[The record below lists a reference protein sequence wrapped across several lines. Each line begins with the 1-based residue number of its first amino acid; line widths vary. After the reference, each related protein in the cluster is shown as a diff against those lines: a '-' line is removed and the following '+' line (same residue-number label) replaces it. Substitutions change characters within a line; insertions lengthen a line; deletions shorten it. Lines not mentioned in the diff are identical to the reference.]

1 MLRRALLPILVGLL
15 AASLLSATSHAD
27 PSTRIFIDNV
37 TVTEGSSGT
46 VAATFEVTLNE
57 PSEDEVTVEFATSDE
72 TATAPADY
80 EAATD
85 RLTFAPG
92 DESEDVAVLVNGDA
106 LDEANETFT
115 VDLSDPVNAEIQ
127 KGEGK
132 GTITD
137 DDPQPALSI
146 GDATVTE
153 GDTGTVDA
161 TFTVTLAPIS
171 GRPVTVDYA
180 TADGSA
186 TAEAD
191 YGAVSETLTF
201 APGQTATTVTVPVN
215 GDLSDESN
223 ETFTVGLSGEENASI
238 TDGSGLGTITDDDD
252 PLPTLSIDDAPV
264 TEGNAGT
271 TEATFTVTLSSG
283 TEDVVTVD
291 YATADGSAG
300 GLDYEAASGTLT
312 FAAGDTEETVTVNVI
327 GDALDEDDET
337 FTVGLSG
344 EENATIADGSGLGTI
359 TDDDDP
365 QPALSI
371 GDATVTEGNGT
382 ATATFTVQL
391 SPASVGDVSVD
402 YATADGS
409 ATAGSDYVGESGEL
423 TLPAGET
430 TETITVNVIGD
441 ALHEDNESFSINLTN
456 ASGASLSDAQG
467 LGTITDDDPL
477 PSVAI
482 NDVTVTEGDTGT
494 VTASF
499 NVSLAPASGREV
511 RVDFAAADGTAT
523 APADYPAAGGELVFA
538 AGETAKQ
545 VTVPVHGDLLD
556 EIDESFTVQLFG
568 EENAAISDGSGLGTI
583 LDNDLEPSISI
594 GDATVT
600 EGNVGTVNAV
610 FTVTLA
616 PASGKTVT
624 VAYGTADEWAAAP
637 ADYTAVSGTL
647 TFLPGQTTTA
657 VSVPVRPD
665 TVHENN
671 ETFLF
676 NLASATNAILPDG
689 QAVGTIVNDDA
700 APPPPPPPAPLRSP
714 FSPARGAR
722 LTAPPLLRWKAVARA
737 RHYNVQVFRNGRK
750 VLSAWPAR
758 PRLQLKR
765 SWKFRGR
772 TLRFTRGTY
781 AWIVWPNVRGR
792 YARAVVQSNFRV
804 VR

>member
-238 TDGSGLGTITDDDD
+238 T
-252 PLPTLSIDDAPV
+252 
-264 TEGNAGT
+264 
-271 TEATFTVTLSSG
+271 
-283 TEDVVTVD
+283 
-291 YATADGSAG
+291 
-300 GLDYEAASGTLT
+300 
-312 FAAGDTEETVTVNVI
+312 
-327 GDALDEDDET
+327 
-337 FTVGLSG
+337 
-344 EENATIADGSGLGTI
+344 DGSGLGTI